1 MITLVTL
8 VTMVTMVNTL
18 KIRRAVTRLP
28 IQGMSQ
34 QSCGHD
40 PIGLSHY
47 VRKVTVPRTGGPFF
61 ISPPGAACGPSC
73 CPSMSHD
80 PKNDHGNLCLQ

>member
-1 MITLVTL
+1 MITMITIVTM

-40 PIGLSHY
+40 PL
-47 VRKVTVPRTGGPFF
+47 RPERTE
-61 ISPPGAACGPSC
+61 
-73 CPSMSHD
+73 
-80 PKNDHGNLCLQ
+80 K

>member
-1 MITLVTL
+1 MITIVTM

-47 VRKVTVPRTGGPFF
+47 VRKGPKSDRSEDGRTVLHL
-61 ISPPGAACGPSC
+61 PPGCSVW
-73 CPSMSHD
+73 SQLLSIHESRSQ
-80 PKNDHGNLCLQ
+80 K

>member
-8 VTMVTMVNTL
+8 VTMVTMVTMVNTL

-40 PIGLSHY
+40 PL
-47 VRKVTVPRTGGPFF
+47 RPERTE
-61 ISPPGAACGPSC
+61 
-73 CPSMSHD
+73 
-80 PKNDHGNLCLQ
+80 K